1 MKMTILKR
9 KKFSAR
15 FAEFSKNEFKWKF
28 LATSSQH
35 YKWIKEDAPDIF
47 SEIVKEI
54 RNGR

>member
-1 MKMTILKR
+1 MTILKR